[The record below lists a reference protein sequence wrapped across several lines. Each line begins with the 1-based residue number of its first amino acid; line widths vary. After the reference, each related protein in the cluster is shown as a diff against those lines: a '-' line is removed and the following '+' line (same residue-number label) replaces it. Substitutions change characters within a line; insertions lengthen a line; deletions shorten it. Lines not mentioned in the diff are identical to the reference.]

1 MRLFEGTEFDRPL
14 RCEQCEQLEVDC
26 VCVSVPAA
34 PDPPENQTATISL
47 EKRKKGKWVT
57 VVNGLFEGH
66 PGVHLKNLLVQ
77 LKNQCGAGGSIQ
89 EHRIEIQG
97 NHQERL
103 RSILKKKGYKI
114 RS

>member
-66 PGVHLKNLLVQ
+66 PEVHLKNLLVQ

-103 RSILKKKGYKI
+103 RSILKTKGYKI